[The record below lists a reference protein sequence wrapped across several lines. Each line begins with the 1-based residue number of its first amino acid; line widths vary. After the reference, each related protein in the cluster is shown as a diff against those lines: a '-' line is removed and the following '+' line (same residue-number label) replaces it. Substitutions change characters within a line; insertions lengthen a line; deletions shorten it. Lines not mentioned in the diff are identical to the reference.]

1 MARLSEP
8 LLERD
13 DEVAALGHLVEG
25 AAGGDG
31 ALALI
36 EGPAGIGKSRLLAE
50 ARTRAE
56 ADGFRVLAARGSELE
71 RELPF
76 GVVRELLEPVL
87 AEEREAR
94 LSGAAEPA
102 ARVFEPPQASGGDT
116 AFGILHGLFWLVAD
130 LAADGPLLLAVDDL
144 HWCDAASLRFVA
156 YLGRRL
162 EGLPVLLAAT
172 SRMRE
177 PTGDGLLLAEIAGD
191 PACVS
196 IRPGVLSADGAAT
209 LVRERLGQDAD
220 EAFCAASHR
229 ATGGNPLLL
238 GELVKTLQAQRV
250 PPDAAHVQA
259 IRDLGPRA
267 VSRTV
272 LLRLARLPEPVAAVA
287 RAVAVAGDGATL
299 PVTAAVAE
307 LGERDV
313 AAAARAL
320 VAAEILRPE
329 PPLAFVHPLVRDA
342 VYHDVAPAGRELLH
356 ERAARA
362 LAELGAPAEQVA
374 GHLLAVPPR
383 ASPWTAATLREAGLD
398 AGRRGATESAVA
410 HLRRAFAEPPPGDV
424 REQVLLE
431 LGMAEAYVNASDTVE
446 HLGAFADR
454 LEDPR
459 QRAAVVA
466 LLVRSM
472 LHTEPPQRAADVAR
486 RALDALPEESGA
498 HRAIEAFALQ
508 MIAFGAEIPGAAERL
523 AAVRGDDGGG
533 AGLGW
538 AMLRAAAAWD
548 WALRDG
554 TADGCATLALA
565 ALADGRLLEVDP
577 AHMALAAIEVLI
589 VAGHDDAVPYAERA
603 ITMSR
608 RQGTAFGVCGGH
620 VWHGWA
626 WLERGELAEAEPSLR
641 QGLEDLGMLGLRNG
655 AGMAYAGGLLAR
667 TLVGRGDLPGA
678 RSLLARTTQPA
689 PGSDGEAVAR
699 RAEVELLLAEGAWE
713 AALER
718 ADGYRSALRHDGN
731 PSWAPWRS
739 LKAQA
744 LQRLSRSDEAADL
757 LESELADARRWGAA
771 APIGR
776 ALSALG
782 ALRQDEALL
791 REAVAVT
798 DGAVTQLEHARAL
811 AALGSALRRGRRPGE
826 AREPLR
832 EALALADRC
841 GTAPLADHVRTELYA
856 AGGRPRREALT
867 GPGSLTPSERRV
879 AELAAAGQGNREI
892 AQALYVTPKT
902 VEVHLTSVYR
912 KLGIARRSGLAEAL
926 DR

>member
-87 AEEREAR
+87 AGERDAR

-102 ARVFEPPQASGGDT
+102 ARVFEPPPATGGDT
-116 AFGILHGLFWLVAD
+116 SFGILHGLFWLVAD
-130 LAADGPLLLAVDDL
+130 LAADVPLLLAVDDL

-196 IRPGVLSADGAAT
+196 IRPGVLSADGAAA
-209 LVRERLGQDAD
+209 LVRERLGDGAD
-220 EAFCAASHR
+220 DAFCAASHR

-267 VSRTV
+267 
-272 LLRLARLPEPVAAVA
+272 
-287 RAVAVAGDGATL
+287 
-299 PVTAAVAE
+299 
-307 LGERDV
+307 
-313 AAAARAL
+313 AARAL

-342 VYHDVAPAGRELLH
+342 VYHDVAPAGLELLH

-486 RALDALPEESGA
+486 RALDALPEETGA
-498 HRAIEAFALQ
+498 HHAIEAFALQ

-538 AMLRAAAAWD
+538 TMLRAAAAWD

-589 VAGHDDAVPYAERA
+589 VAGHDHAVPYAERA

-641 QGLEDLGMLGLRNG
+641 QGLEDLEMLGLRNG

-678 RSLLARTTQPA
+678 RSLLARITQPA

-713 AALER
+713 AALEC
-718 ADGYRSALRHDGN
+718 ADGYRTALRHDGN

-757 LESELADARRWGAA
+757 LESELADARRWGAPG
-771 APIGR
+771 PIGR

-782 ALRQDEALL
+782 ALRQDAALL
-791 REAVAVT
+791 RQAVAVT

-892 AQALYVTPKT
+892 AQALYVTSKT

-912 KLGIARRSGLAEAL
+912 KLGITRRSGLAEAL